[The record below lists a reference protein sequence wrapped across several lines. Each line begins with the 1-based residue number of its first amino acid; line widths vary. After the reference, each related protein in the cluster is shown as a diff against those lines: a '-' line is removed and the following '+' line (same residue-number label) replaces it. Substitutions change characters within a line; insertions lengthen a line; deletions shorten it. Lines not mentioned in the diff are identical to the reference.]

1 MRFTKITSLLLAI
14 TIVSTILVSCGAG
27 RKAAQR
33 KAEVYMFLYDTMAT
47 YIEGQNMAQ
56 ERMGTYMDVR
66 DMERNGFVPGEWP
79 RTNPEFDTYH
89 EIVETNITSTTY
101 TVEVRPIGTHFDSFG
116 IQSLWAD
123 QTGVVR
129 IGSLDGQEF
138 EPVE

>member
-1 MRFTKITSLLLAI
+1 MHNAKITVLLLL
-14 TIVSTILVSCGAG
+14 TLFVGMTLVSCSAG

-33 KAEVYMFLYDTMAT
+33 KAEVYMFLYDTIAT

-56 ERMGTYMDVR
+56 ERMATYMDVN

-123 QTGVVR
+123 QTGIVR

-138 EPVE
+138 VPVE